1 MNCQHFIYL
10 QFYNPDDGPFSFS
23 DVYAPM
29 TFVAA
34 RAGEARVWSF
44 FSKWSNIEGFED
56 KYYDYAGGWNLTN
69 RMPWSVEPKEKL
81 HVRYLFKFSLIIYME
96 YSLKQVSKF
105 IR

>member
-1 MNCQHFIYL
+1 MIIIVIYQL

-34 RAGEARVWSF
+34 RAGEARVWSY

-69 RMPWSVEPKEKL
+69 RMPWSVEPREKL
-81 HVRYLFKFSLIIYME
+81 HVCKFKRFISVYLRF
-96 YSLKQVSKF
+96 
-105 IR
+105 

>member
-1 MNCQHFIYL
+1 MNCHHCIYL

-34 RAGEARVWSF
+34 RAGEARVWSY
-44 FSKWSNIEGFED
+44 FSKWSNIEGFEE

-81 HVRYLFKFSLIIYME
+81 HVSHLFNWPQIFYLE
-96 YSLKQVSKF
+96 Y
-105 IR
+105 